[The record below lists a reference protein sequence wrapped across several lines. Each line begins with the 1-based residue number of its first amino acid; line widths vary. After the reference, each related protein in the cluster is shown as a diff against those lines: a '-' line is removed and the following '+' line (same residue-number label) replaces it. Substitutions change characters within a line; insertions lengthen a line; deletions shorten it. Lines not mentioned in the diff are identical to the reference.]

1 MQNVPEGQCD
11 RSLAR
16 SAWDSATPKE
26 PSRRVRSD
34 SRIQRWYLAG
44 TVHYIEQQLEDSS
57 DTNFQE
63 EYSAFLKK
71 QGAHFDEKYLWD

>member
-1 MQNVPEGQCD
+1 M
-11 RSLAR
+11 
-16 SAWDSATPKE
+16 
-26 PSRRVRSD
+26 SRRDGAIVAWHGVPGIAPPQK
-34 SRIQRWYLAG
+34 SRPVGYGVIRAFSWYLAG